1 MFDLTLKQRHLNVT
15 MNIDHPGFTALYR
28 PLQELGDSGAPVR
41 TALELLLLSF
51 ARSVAA
57 VGASEQDY
65 RDLLRV
71 WGATYGRMLQ
81 KS

>member
-1 MFDLTLKQRHLNVT
+1 MFDLTLKQRRLDVT
-15 MNIDHPGFTALYR
+15 MNIDHPGFSALYR
-28 PLQELGDSGAPVR
+28 PLQEMGDSGTSVR

-57 VGASEQDY
+57 VGAREQDY
-65 RDLLRV
+65 RDLLRM